1 MPVNAASFRDAL
13 ARVPAPVT
21 IITTLDWNG
30 RPAGFTASAVCSLS
44 LDPPLILVCIN
55 TAAGCY
61 PAFRRAE
68 RFLVNI
74 LASGQEELARRFG
87 TPRVDKFG
95 GEVLTFLDHGLPAIS
110 GAPVRLVCALDAI
123 LPGGDHSILVGRVQ
137 EQARMSAGAPLV
149 YFDRRFHRLEA
160 AATPGRLAG
169 AAGSEVSA

>member
-30 RPAGFTASAVCSLS
+30 RPAGFTASAVC
-44 LDPPLILVCIN
+44 
-55 TAAGCY
+55 
-61 PAFRRAE
+61 
-68 RFLVNI
+68 
-74 LASGQEELARRFG
+74 
-87 TPRVDKFG
+87 
-95 GEVLTFLDHGLPAIS
+95 
-110 GAPVRLVCALDAI
+110 ALDAI
-123 LPGGDHSILVGRVQ
+123 LPVGDHSILVGRVQ